1 MRPPHLTTEL
11 DALFLETLKRACVE
25 TEVPE
30 CMREAVIGLL
40 SGSMDLY
47 TANEK
52 HNPANLYSPERVEKL
67 LGPAISSP
75 WYSISSALH
84 MLTPMTTEL
93 SGRDSSWASNRIR
106 WDCMARKRLV
116 LAISLLDNPQKTHE
130 ISAITD

>member
-1 MRPPHLTTEL
+1 MRPPHLTNDL

-30 CMREAVIGLL
+30 CMREAVSGLL
-40 SGSMDLY
+40 SGSMDLH
-47 TANEK
+47 TANEN
-52 HNPANLYSPERVEKL
+52 HNPANLCSPEMVEKL

-84 MLTPMTTEL
+84 MLSPMTAEL
-93 SGRDSSWASNRIR
+93 SGRDPSWTPRRGS
-106 WDCMARKRLV
+106 WDCMARERLGQ
-116 LAISLLDNPQKTHE
+116 AISLLDNPQKTHE